1 MEGSID
7 SNQSKMT
14 YAEGTTTRDVISL
27 KLLQDV
33 RALHSYLDSA
43 GLPHPSFDKNTPP
56 VVLPNDAPLEVQNT
70 REQIMDA
77 ALRLFRLAA
86 GPSDHISSAR
96 TAVYFNFKLKGY
108 ILLIDSSTKMLQPFN
123 GSSIFNFST

>member
-1 MEGSID
+1 MTITEGASTMEDIV
-7 SNQSKMT
+7 T
-14 YAEGTTTRDVISL
+14 

-33 RALHSYLDSA
+33 RALHDYLDTA

-56 VVLPNDAPLEVQNT
+56 VVLPYDAPLEVQNA

-86 GPSDHISSAR
+86 GPSDHISQAR
-96 TAVYFNFKLKGY
+96 TAVCFDFELQRIYFA
-108 ILLIDSSTKMLQPFN
+108 DW
-123 GSSIFNFST
+123 